1 MVIKARELQPG
12 QVIRVEYG
20 DYGNWQ
26 KFCVEKVRPS
36 GSKVVA
42 DVCSSGG
49 YSFKT
54 DFSFRMD
61 EEVDVV
67 ERDVKISRN
76 AKGDGV
82 IKIDSDAADLL
93 EKLLRESDGELSVRE
108 LASALIR
115 YAANDTIIKI
125 EDEEG

>member
-1 MVIKARELQPG
+1 MMIKAKDLQPG
-12 QVIRVEYG
+12 HVIRVEYG

-36 GSKVVA
+36 GNKVVT

-49 YSFKT
+49 YPLKT

-67 ERDVKISRN
+67 EGG
-76 AKGDGV
+76 AE
-82 IKIDSDAADLL
+82 DA
-93 EKLLRESDGELSVRE
+93 
-108 LASALIR
+108 
-115 YAANDTIIKI
+115 
-125 EDEEG
+125 

>member
-1 MVIKARELQPG
+1 MMIKSKDLQPG

-67 ERDVKISRN
+67 EGG
-76 AKGDGV
+76 AE
-82 IKIDSDAADLL
+82 DA
-93 EKLLRESDGELSVRE
+93 
-108 LASALIR
+108 
-115 YAANDTIIKI
+115 
-125 EDEEG
+125 

>member
-1 MVIKARELQPG
+1 MRTECRKRYPLTDESLSLIHIC

-67 ERDVKISRN
+67 EGG
-76 AKGDGV
+76 AE
-82 IKIDSDAADLL
+82 DA
-93 EKLLRESDGELSVRE
+93 
-108 LASALIR
+108 
-115 YAANDTIIKI
+115 
-125 EDEEG
+125 

>member
-26 KFCVEKVRPS
+26 KFCVEKIRLS

-42 DVCSSGG
+42 DVCSCGA

-54 DFSFRMD
+54 DFSFQMD
-61 EEVDVV
+61 EAVDVV
-67 ERDVKISRN
+67 EGGAEN
-76 AKGDGV
+76 A
-82 IKIDSDAADLL
+82 
-93 EKLLRESDGELSVRE
+93 
-108 LASALIR
+108 
-115 YAANDTIIKI
+115 
-125 EDEEG
+125 

>member
-1 MVIKARELQPG
+1 MMVKAKDLLLG

-42 DVCSSGG
+42 DVCGSGG
-49 YSFKT
+49 YPMKT

-67 ERDVKISRN
+67 E
-76 AKGDGV
+76 GEW
-82 IKIDSDAADLL
+82 DA
-93 EKLLRESDGELSVRE
+93 
-108 LASALIR
+108 
-115 YAANDTIIKI
+115 
-125 EDEEG
+125 